1 MSSLKRSASSRI
13 TRLTGRSSPYNTS
26 VTLFEADSVDTEN
39 HASPRRSKR
48 VKLEVEE
55 LEATIQHEEG
65 GKLTPTGPVASGSG
79 SSTPKKQASKSP
91 RKPKLIQQSLAV
103 PHPAPEKWQE
113 TYTTIKRMR
122 AQIVAPVDTMGCDQ
136 AQHKEEDPKVSTS
149 VSRLSTF
156 SILLSRID
164 ASQL

>member
-1 MSSLKRSASSRI
+1 MSSLKRSASSRV
-13 TRLTGRSSPYNTS
+13 TRLTARSSPYNTS
-26 VTLFEADSVDTEN
+26 VTLFEADLEGTGN
-39 HASPRRSKR
+39 NPSPRRSKR

-55 LEATIQHEEG
+55 LEDTIQQEG

-79 SSTPKKQASKSP
+79 SVTPKKQVSKSP
-91 RKPKLIQQSLAV
+91 RKPKPIQQSLAV
-103 PHPAPEKWQE
+103 PHPAPEKWPE
-113 TYTTIKRMR
+113 TYATIKRMR

-156 SILLSRID
+156 SILLSRIN